1 MNVIQ
6 KPCSSAGI
14 RKPKNKIIEIANT
27 EQGTKNAAVCVL
39 NNKLKTANPLT
50 PFPPIFAF

>member
-14 RKPKNKIIEIANT
+14 RKLKNKIKEIANT